1 MTKLQGS
8 CLCGGVRYQING
20 PLTGALNCHC
30 SMCRKAHG
38 AAFRSRAR
46 VDARDFEFSQ
56 GEQLVKFYESS
67 PGTHRG
73 FCGICGAPI
82 FSRFDDDK
90 SYYGLPLGSL
100 DSDPHIRP
108 ELHVYVSDK
117 APWHD
122 ITDRLPK
129 YDEGV

>member
-1 MTKLQGS
+1 MTKLQGR

-38 AAFRSRAR
+38 SAFRSRAR
-46 VDARDFEFSQ
+46 VKARDVQFLQ
-56 GEQLVKFYESS
+56 GEELVKFYESS

-73 FCGICGAPI
+73 FCSICGSPI
-82 FSRFDDDK
+82 FSKFDDDK
-90 SYYGLPLGSL
+90 SCYGLPLGGL
-100 DSDPHIRP
+100 DADPGIKP

-129 YDEGV
+129 YDEGL

>member
-8 CLCGGVRYQING
+8 CLCGGIRYQING

-46 VDARDFEFSQ
+46 VQTRDFEFLQ
-56 GEQLVKFYESS
+56 GEELMRFYESS

-73 FCGICGAPI
+73 FCGTCGSPI
-82 FSRFDDDK
+82 FSRFDDDQ
-90 SYYGLPLGSL
+90 SCYGLPLGGL
-100 DSDPHIRP
+100 DSDPGIKP
-108 ELHVYVSDK
+108 ELHVYVIDK

-122 ITDRLPK
+122 IVDRLPK
-129 YDEGV
+129 YNESI

>member
-1 MTKLQGS
+1 MSKLQGS
-8 CLCGGVRYQING
+8 CLCAGIRYQING

-46 VDARDFEFSQ
+46 VEARDFEFLH
-56 GEQLVKFYESS
+56 GEELMRFYESS

-73 FCGICGAPI
+73 FCGNCGSPI
-82 FSRFDDDK
+82 FSKFDDDK
-90 SYYGLPLGSL
+90 SCYGLPLGGL
-100 DSDPHIRP
+100 DFDPGIKP

-122 ITDRLPK
+122 IADPLPK
-129 YDEGV
+129 YNEGV